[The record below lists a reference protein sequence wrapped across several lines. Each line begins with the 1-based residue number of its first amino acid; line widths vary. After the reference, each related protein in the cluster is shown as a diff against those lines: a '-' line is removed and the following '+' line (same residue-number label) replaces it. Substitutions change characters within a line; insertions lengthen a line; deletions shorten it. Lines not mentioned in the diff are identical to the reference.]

1 MIESNKNVTSCEWQ
15 ESNESPHEYKLKRR
29 EREKANRS
37 TSAAREQPFLTSHL
51 PGINRFSCRTLLQ
64 PMKKKRPP
72 EKKILIKVKFQKKKF
87 ELQT

>member
-37 TSAAREQPFLTSHL
+37 TSAAREQPFLTS
-51 PGINRFSCRTLLQ
+51 PSSGINRFQCRTLLQ
-64 PMKKKRPP
+64 PMGKKALP
-72 EKKILIKVKFQKKKF
+72 KKILIKVKFQKKKF